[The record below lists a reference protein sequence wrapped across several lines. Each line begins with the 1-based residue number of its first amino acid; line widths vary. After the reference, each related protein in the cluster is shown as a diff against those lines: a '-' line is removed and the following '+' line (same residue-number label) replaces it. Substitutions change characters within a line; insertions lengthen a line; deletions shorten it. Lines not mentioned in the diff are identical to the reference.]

1 MNDWTAKYRNSGLA
15 GRPSFS
21 NLYSVVNALAGH
33 WNNFGA
39 DAPVP
44 KKRIG
49 RITKVRSFWASCF
62 CLCAPRTVAT
72 VSLFGT
78 SEYRS
83 NSKQCTRPTSPATA
97 FPRPNKYMYVVQN
110 LVLLRYRIVG
120 ALYHLRFA
128 WCCWPA
134 LGGWRFSPM

>member
-49 RITKVRSFWASCF
+49 RITKARPLMLHMQCSSAPAAWYIAA
-62 CLCAPRTVAT
+62 CAYGSGLGCAGDVEACARMQR
-72 VSLFGT
+72 G
-78 SEYRS
+78 
-83 NSKQCTRPTSPATA
+83 C
-97 FPRPNKYMYVVQN
+97 
-110 LVLLRYRIVG
+110 VG
-120 ALYHLRFA
+120 SGCRWGLM
-128 WCCWPA
+128 
-134 LGGWRFSPM
+134 LGS

>member
-1 MNDWTAKYRNSGLA
+1 MPAAGSTCGCCVQGALLTKINATLEMGPDQDKEAAVKALKKDMNDWTSQYRNSGLA

-49 RITKVRSFWASCF
+49 RIMKVR
-62 CLCAPRTVAT
+62 V
-72 VSLFGT
+72 
-78 SEYRS
+78 
-83 NSKQCTRPTSPATA
+83 
-97 FPRPNKYMYVVQN
+97 
-110 LVLLRYRIVG
+110 
-120 ALYHLRFA
+120 
-128 WCCWPA
+128 
-134 LGGWRFSPM
+134 FS